1 VSGRGD
7 NCPDDLLARSHGGA
21 LSLVERRALD
31 AHLGVCGD
39 CRATV
44 ALRNLYEQ
52 IPDAP
57 SSDDRAVVARLAG
70 RVSLGGRHRRQMAR
84 PVAFAAA
91 AALMAAAGAATAWVV
106 LQRAPATAKTSEAAR
121 PGVSTPS
128 PTQATTA
135 APAVEPPVTIVPP
148 DFEAPAA
155 NKRAVQGR
163 HARTATAD
171 APDPLVGNRAVL
183 GESSHI
189 AHSAQ
194 SAGQLFAAA
203 NSARGAGDL
212 RAAAR
217 QYELLEQRY
226 PAAPE
231 AAVSLVSAGDLLMRL
246 GETSAALE
254 HFDRYLATNGHDPLA
269 LEALFGRARSLHDL
283 GRQREELQAWRELLG
298 RFPGSLYEATARH
311 RVDELAR

>member
-7 NCPDDLLARSHGGA
+7 SCPDDLLARSHGGV
-21 LSLVERRALD
+21 LSLVEQRALD
-31 AHLGVCGD
+31 AHLGVCAA

-52 IPDAP
+52 IPDSP
-57 SSDDRAVVARLAG
+57 SNDDRAVVARLAG
-70 RVSLGGRHRRQMAR
+70 RVTLGGRHRRQKAR

-106 LQRAPATAKTSEAAR
+106 LQRAPAATKTNEAAR
-121 PGVSTPS
+121 PGVSIPS
-128 PTQATTA
+128 PRPATTT
-135 APAVEPPVTIVPP
+135 APALEPPATIVPP
-148 DFEAPAA
+148 DIRGPAA
-155 NKRAVQGR
+155 NKRAVQSR
-163 HARTATAD
+163 HARIATAE
-171 APDPLVGNRAVL
+171 AGEPLDGNRAVL
-183 GESSHI
+183 GDPSE
-189 AHSAQ
+189 SAQ

-212 RAAAR
+212 RTAAR
-217 QYELLEQRY
+217 RYELLEQRY

-246 GETSAALE
+246 GETSTALE
-254 HFDRYLATNGHDPLA
+254 HFERYLATNGHDPLA
-269 LEALFGRARSLHDL
+269 LEALFGRARALHAL
-283 GRQREELQAWRELLG
+283 GRQREELQTWRELL
-298 RFPGSLYEATARH
+298 RSFPGSLYEATARH

>member
-7 NCPDDLLARSHGGA
+7 SCPDDLLARSHGGV
-21 LSLVERRALD
+21 LSLVEQRALD
-31 AHLGVCGD
+31 AHLGVCGA

-44 ALRNLYEQ
+44 ALRDLYEQ

-106 LQRAPATAKTSEAAR
+106 LQRAPATTKTSEAAR

-135 APAVEPPVTIVPP
+135 APAVEPPVTVVPP

-155 NKRAVQGR
+155 NKRAVPIR

-183 GESSHI
+183 GDSSHS
-189 AHSAQ
+189 AQSAQ

-269 LEALFGRARSLHDL
+269 LEALFGRARSLHEL
-283 GRQREELQAWRELLG
+283 GRQREELQTWRELLG